1 MEEDLFGFDNAK
13 RKELIMFLNIQ
24 NQEEVNVNCKFFKKV
39 REELKDLILFF
50 EELKEEEE
58 EELKKDAEF

>member
-13 RKELIMFLNIQ
+13 RKELIMFLDAQNI
-24 NQEEVNVNCKFFKKV
+24 ENVNINSKFFKKV
-39 REELKDLILFF
+39 REELKDLVLFF

-58 EELKKDAEF
+58 E